1 MISASDGERYL
12 RQVAIDGFGLGGQER
27 LSRARVLVAGA
38 GGLGSAVATYLAA
51 AGVGFLR
58 VVDQGIV
65 ELSNL
70 NRQVAYTTRDI
81 GKEKAA
87 AMRDNLKR
95 LNPGSRLEAVRAV
108 MDAESLPG
116 LLEGMELAV
125 DALDNLPTRYALNRA
140 CLDRGIPLAHGAV
153 HGLMGQA
160 MSVFP
165 RRSACLACLY
175 GERAP
180 ASETIPV
187 LGAIPGIVGCIQA
200 TEVIKILTGLG
211 TPLAGRLLLFDGRD
225 MRFTEV
231 EVRRDPACPHC
242 GGAP

>member
-1 MISASDGERYL
+1 
-12 RQVAIDGFGLGGQER
+12 
-27 LSRARVLVAGA
+27 
-38 GGLGSAVATYLAA
+38 
-51 AGVGFLR
+51 
-58 VVDQGIV
+58 
-65 ELSNL
+65 
-70 NRQVAYTTRDI
+70 
-81 GKEKAA
+81 
-87 AMRDNLKR
+87 MRDNLR
-95 LNPGSRLEAVRAV
+95 WLNPGSRPEPVQAI

-116 LLEGMELAV
+116 LLDGMELAV

-165 RRSACLACLY
+165 RRSACLMCLY
-175 GERAP
+175 GERTP
-180 ASETIPV
+180 PSEVIPV
-187 LGAIPGIVGCIQA
+187 LGAIPGMVGCIQA

-231 EVRRDPACPHC
+231 EVRRDPDCPHC
-242 GGAP
+242 GSPP